1 MIRLGALLAA
11 LLGGAALA
19 ATLQVTP
26 LSLEIDLRRSK
37 AGSVTVTNTGRD
49 AARYRV
55 TVLRVSQ
62 DGQETLQPAPDVVLN
77 PSTFTVAAGARQV
90 LRAGFTG
97 AAPTNAEA
105 AYRVM
110 VQQVPLPGSAAT
122 VSSLLSVGV
131 PLYVRTRDGEPD
143 VTFWTERTE
152 QGPVLVARNTGG
164 RRAVLANLSVPGR
177 TLGSLVLVAGGE
189 MRWPVTEGV
198 DRVTFEAGGGQA
210 RAATVAAR

>member
-1 MIRLGALLAA
+1 MRPASLALLCP

-26 LSLEIDLRRSK
+26 LSLEIDLRHSK

-62 DGQETLQPAPDVVLN
+62 DGQETLQPAPEVVLN
-77 PSTFTVAAGARQV
+77 PPTFTVTAGARQV

-97 AAPTNAEA
+97 AAPANAEA
-105 AYRVM
+105 TYRVL
-110 VQQVPLPGSAAT
+110 VQQVPLPGGMAT

-143 VTFWTERTE
+143 VTFWTERGP
-152 QGPVLVARNTGG
+152 QGPVLTARNAGG

-189 MRWPVTEGV
+189 MRWPLTEGV
-198 DRVTFEAGGGQA
+198 ERVTFEAGGGPHAAKVSA
-210 RAATVAAR
+210 R